1 MTLIIAFIDRN
12 HVLQVGDRLTTR
24 EYSGLASRT
33 TYRKPHEELSNK
45 AVIYVANDAV
55 IVTSYTGVAYVKG
68 KNTDTWIAKALA
80 PITVH
85 DGRYS
90 FNRDSSEHPV
100 ALDVAVR
107 RLAERLQDDFS
118 TMAADKRGGGLAIQ
132 VVGWQWKRG
141 RPYTERPIL
150 WRIWIGAEDGASTSI
165 YRLPRHWGWEDNKY
179 QLESMGDLQSNPT
192 VTMKRWL
199 DQRNEDG
206 PPLTIDE
213 VEVAIVE
220 TVRAASDISG
230 GSIGRNCISIL
241 LKLSDADARVRYFP
255 PTCKLLYIPSSRR
268 GLLPLVQGQVRH
280 LYCGVGYLRQTSTAL
295 R

>member
-1 MTLIIAFIDRN
+1 
-12 HVLQVGDRLTTR
+12 
-24 EYSGLASRT
+24 
-33 TYRKPHEELSNK
+33 
-45 AVIYVANDAV
+45 
-55 IVTSYTGVAYVKG
+55 
-68 KNTDTWIAKALA
+68 
-80 PITVH
+80 
-85 DGRYS
+85 
-90 FNRDSSEHPV
+90 
-100 ALDVAVR
+100 
-107 RLAERLQDDFS
+107 
-118 TMAADKRGGGLAIQ
+118 
-132 VVGWQWKRG
+132 
-141 RPYTERPIL
+141 
-150 WRIWIGAEDGASTSI
+150 
-165 YRLPRHWGWEDNKY
+165 
-179 QLESMGDLQSNPT
+179 
-192 VTMKRWL
+192 MKRWL